1 MPASAFVDA
10 GLLFV
15 KPEKDGPECVRSVVG
30 QLVSGKGGS
39 GFESGERNLFAGEK
53 LGGESLRL
61 GLGASQ
67 GWKVRQ
73 SDRGLRLMSMTIGT
87 ELQARQ
93 QARVVAAHDARPG
106 CKAEFCN
113 RLQAGRVLKVE
124 IPKGTPVGARA
135 RAGGRPAKL
144 KSKTISATRVGPAGF
159 MAAGIA

>member
-10 GLLFV
+10 GLLFME
-15 KPEKDGPECVRSVVG
+15 PEKDGPERVRSVVG

-73 SDRGLRLMSMTIGT
+73 S
-87 ELQARQ
+87 E
-93 QARVVAAHDARPG
+93 
-106 CKAEFCN
+106 
-113 RLQAGRVLKVE
+113 
-124 IPKGTPVGARA
+124 
-135 RAGGRPAKL
+135 GGY
-144 KSKTISATRVGPAGF
+144 G
-159 MAAGIA
+159 